1 MTFEK
6 QILAGVLEEV
16 PKQDDLSIIYMMKI

>member
-16 PKQDDLSIIYMMKI
+16 SKQDDLSIIYMMKI